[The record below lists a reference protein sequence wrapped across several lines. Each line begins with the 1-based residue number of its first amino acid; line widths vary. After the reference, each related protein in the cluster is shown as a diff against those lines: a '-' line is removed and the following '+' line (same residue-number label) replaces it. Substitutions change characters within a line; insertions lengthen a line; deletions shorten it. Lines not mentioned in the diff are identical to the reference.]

1 MIDIKEQLLVNG
13 DRLWST
19 IERSGEIGL
28 GRTTGL
34 CRLALTDADK
44 EMRDVFMQWCK
55 EAGCSVTV
63 DQVGN
68 IFARHAGADD
78 SLAPVVIGS
87 HLDTQVAGGKYDGIL
102 GVLAGLEVVRTLNDN
117 KTETQ
122 RPIEVVCWT
131 NEEGARFNP
140 SMIASGAFSGIYDVD
155 WVHDQKDDDGI
166 RFGDELKRIGYDG
179 DTPVGGR
186 TLDSYFELHIEQGP
200 LLEAEGIDVGFV
212 IGGFKTYGMNIDVR
226 GECAHSGPTPMDK
239 RKNALIGASMLAVE
253 VNDIGWRYH
262 PDGRSTVPRMQVWPN
277 KAGILPE
284 WVQITVD
291 FRHPDPAAA
300 KKMVEE
306 LKQAMPKC
314 CERANVEME
323 IVQSWEFGDEVFD
336 SDLLDTMCD
345 AAGKLNIPHK
355 EMMSLAGH
363 DAYYISLVAPTAL
376 IFSPCKDGIT
386 HNEAE
391 HIEPEY
397 TLPSVNVLL
406 NAVIERANRIDS

>member
-1 MIDIKEQLLVNG
+1 MSEIIEQLFANG

-19 IERSGEIGL
+19 IERSGEIGP

-44 EMRDVFMQWCK
+44 EMRDVFVQWCK
-55 EAGCSVTV
+55 DAGCTVTV
-63 DQVGN
+63 DKVGN
-68 IFARHAGADD
+68 IFARREGKDN

-117 KTETQ
+117 KKETE

-140 SMIASGAFSGIYDVD
+140 SMIASGAFSGVYDID
-155 WVHDQKDDDGI
+155 WVLDQKDDDGV

-186 TLDSYFELHIEQGP
+186 ALDSYYELHIEQGP

-212 IGGFKTYGMNIDVR
+212 TAGFKTYGMNIDVH

-262 PDGRSTVPRMQVWPN
+262 PEGRSTVPRMQVWPN
-277 KAGILPE
+277 KAGILPD

-291 FRHPDPAAA
+291 FRHPDPKAA
-300 KKMVEE
+300 KKMLEE
-306 LKQAMPKC
+306 LKQAIPEC
-314 CERANVEME
+314 CKRANVEME
-323 IVQSWEFGDEVFD
+323 IVQNWEFGDEVFD
-336 SDLLDTMCD
+336 SDLLDTMRT
-345 AAGKLNIPHK
+345 AAGNLDIPYK

-363 DAYYISLVAPTAL
+363 DAYYISQIAPTAL

-391 HIEPEY
+391 HIELEY

-406 NAVIERANRIDS
+406 NAVYERANRVDT